1 MITRAML
8 QKRLPSIEYV
18 NDDVDWFWIPVQVA
32 MNLPAADF
40 YGESLAE
47 NDNADDK
54 RCDARY
60 GNLLD
65 SIRADGFMDPVYVGD
80 GEYDEMERYHSSK
93 HGLGNGH
100 HRVVAAFDLGYT
112 HLPAHS
118 SPYYQW
124 NESGPTTR

>member
-8 QKRLPSIEYV
+8 QKRLPSVEYV
-18 NDDVDWFWIPVQVA
+18 NDDVNWFWIPVQVA

-40 YGESLAE
+40 FGDTLA
-47 NDNADDK
+47 NNADRK
-54 RCDARY
+54 RRDYAY
-60 GNLLD
+60 DELLD
-65 SIRADGFMDPVYVGD
+65 SIREDGFMDPVYVGD
-80 GEYDEMERYHSSK
+80 GEYDEMECYHNSL

-118 SPYYQW
+118 SPYHQW
-124 NESGPTTR
+124 EENGPTTR